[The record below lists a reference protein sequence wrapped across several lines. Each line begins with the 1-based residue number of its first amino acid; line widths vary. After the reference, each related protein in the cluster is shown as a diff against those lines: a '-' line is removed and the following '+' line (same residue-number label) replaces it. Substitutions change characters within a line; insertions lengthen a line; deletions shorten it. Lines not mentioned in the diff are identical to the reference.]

1 MKVIELINYL
11 MDNYEGQEQII
22 VSWMDYECFDDHED
36 VSVEAWNQTC
46 IDFDKQNN
54 GFDGFYELIANYYLV
69 RDRDLKNRENYV
81 EPKKRYKP

>member
-46 IDFDKQNN
+46 IDFDKQYN
-54 GFDGFYELIANYYLV
+54 GFDGFYE
-69 RDRDLKNRENYV
+69 
-81 EPKKRYKP
+81 

>member
-1 MKVIELINYL
+1 MKVKELIDYL
-11 MDNYEGQEQII
+11 KDNYEDEEQII

-46 IDFDKQNN
+46 IDFDEQNSM
-54 GFDGFYELIANYYLV
+54 FDGFYELIANYYLV
-69 RDRDLKNRENYV
+69 RDRDLRNRENYV

>member
-1 MKVIELINYL
+1 

-69 RDRDLKNRENYV
+69 RDRYLKNRENYV

>member
-1 MKVIELINYL
+1 MKVKELIDYL
-11 MDNYEGQEQII
+11 KDTYEGDEQII

-46 IDFDKQNN
+46 IDFDEQNSM
-54 GFDGFYELIANYYLV
+54 FDGFYELIANYYLV

-81 EPKKRYKP
+81 EPKKRWKP

>member
-1 MKVIELINYL
+1 MKVKELIDCL
-11 MDNYEGQEQII
+11 KDNYEDDEQII
-22 VSWMDYECFDDHED
+22 VCWMDYECFDDHED

-46 IDFDKQNN
+46 IDYDKQNN